1 MYLIMEYCV
10 GGLQELIDSA
20 PEKKLPL
27 FQAHRYFKQLIYGL
41 EYLHGRGV
49 IHKDIKPGNLLL
61 TLDQTLKISDFG
73 VAEALENFA
82 IDDTCS
88 TAQGSPAFQ
97 PPEIANGL
105 EVFAGFKVDIWSSGV
120 TLYNMCTGKYPFEGD
135 NLYKLLEN
143 IGKLNWREPPEHLNN
158 VDKDLADLILGML
171 EAAPCKRLT
180 LQEIRSKIWF
190 IKTPEK
196 RGTEIPIPPLKGDQ
210 HRCSTVLPFWNHITM
225 KWNKIPK
232 ILANQSNNNSQN
244 INEKNEVN
252 TKTEFDP
259 NSSSSSKKSKKLD
272 TSSSSNKRRSKKP
285 VSCISVRKLTH
296 CRTSYP
302 NNNIWSYNDFLEKHP
317 RFEEK
322 KSTCSSIVS
331 L

>member
-1 MYLIMEYCV
+1 MEHSELVSNNEYREVSMFDDEDPYMPNDLELNSVSWLDEEEIAAIDQQEINNGCLVFNRLLGSTDIIYKAKKKKVKMVGKYVMGDVLGEGSYGKVKEILDSENLCRRAVKILTKRKLRRIPNGVQNVQREIQLLRNLNHRNIIELIDVLYNDEKQKMYLIMEYCV

-120 TLYNMCTGKYPFEGD
+120 TL
-135 NLYKLLEN
+135 
-143 IGKLNWREPPEHLNN
+143 
-158 VDKDLADLILGML
+158 
-171 EAAPCKRLT
+171 
-180 LQEIRSKIWF
+180 
-190 IKTPEK
+190 
-196 RGTEIPIPPLKGDQ
+196 
-210 HRCSTVLPFWNHITM
+210 
-225 KWNKIPK
+225 
-232 ILANQSNNNSQN
+232 
-244 INEKNEVN
+244 
-252 TKTEFDP
+252 
-259 NSSSSSKKSKKLD
+259 
-272 TSSSSNKRRSKKP
+272 
-285 VSCISVRKLTH
+285 
-296 CRTSYP
+296 
-302 NNNIWSYNDFLEKHP
+302 
-317 RFEEK
+317 
-322 KSTCSSIVS
+322 
-331 L
+331 